1 MADAKSP
8 ANPLFLRDDDL
19 RQGIELLFFAYRDFT
34 AKADE
39 TLLQYGFGR
48 AHHRVIYFVGRN
60 PGMTVSDLL
69 DILKITKQS
78 LSRVLGQL
86 VRQGFIV
93 QRHGVTDRRQRLLH
107 LTDRGTD
114 LERKLTEDQRALVA
128 KAYRSAGAEAVEGFR
143 KVLLG
148 MINETDR
155 DRFKPQA
162 PR

>member
-1 MADAKSP
+1 MPEMKSP

-39 TLLQYGFGR
+39 TLAQNGFGR

-60 PGMTVSDLL
+60 PDMTVSDLL

-93 QRHGVTDRRQRLLH
+93 QKPGATDRRQRLLS
-107 LTDRGTD
+107 LTELGAD
-114 LERKLTEDQRALVA
+114 LERKLTEEQRALVA
-128 KAYRSAGAEAVEGFR
+128 RAYRAAGAEAVEGFR
-143 KVLLG
+143 KVLTGL
-148 MINETDR
+148 IDEADR
-155 DRFKPQA
+155 DRFKPA
-162 PR
+162 PPK